1 MKNKSGWAIRLL
13 ASVALTS
20 AACGGSSPA
29 PDGQTTAAPAPAPAA
44 PAPAPAA
51 APALGDETLPPSE
64 IETKLPEAVRNQMFK
79 PQMGDLDEIIK
90 RRMVRVGVTFNRTF
104 YFVDKG
110 TQRGI
115 AADYGRLL
123 EERLNARLKTGDSNK
138 VHVVFI
144 ALPREQLLSALVEG
158 KVDLVAAQV
167 TVRPELEKLV
177 DFTKPTRSNVSQ
189 ILVTGPSS
197 PAIATIGDLSGKEVF
212 ARENS
217 TYYASLVALN
227 EKFKTQGKAP
237 VSIQTA
243 PANLEDDD
251 LLEMV
256 SAGLM
261 PAIVVDDYLANFW
274 TKVFPKLTVHSDIAV
289 RTGGTLAVA
298 VRKGS
303 PKLVE
308 GLNTFMAKFGEGT
321 SFGSQVERRYLV
333 STKYAKNATADEER
347 KKLDAVVAFLKKYS
361 EQYKLDFLMMAAQGY
376 QESRLDQEAR
386 SQVGAIGVMQV
397 MPATGKELNVG
408 DITLTES
415 NIHAGIKY
423 MRTTQDAFFKN
434 EPMTELDKGLMTFA
448 SYNAG
453 PGRVRSLR
461 REAAKRGLDPNVWF
475 GSVEQIA
482 AERIGRETVTYV
494 SNIYKYYIAY
504 KLLYEE
510 NARKEAAK
518 AALKGK

>member
-1 MKNKSGWAIRLL
+1 MTRKSVLTL
-13 ASVALTS
+13 AFFIATAVTM

-29 PDGQTTAAPAPAPAA
+29 PAGQTAAAPAG
-44 PAPAPAA
+44 

-64 IETKLPEAVRNQMFK
+64 IETKLPEAIRDQMFK

-104 YFVDKG
+104 YFIDKG

-123 EERLNARLKTGDSNK
+123 EERLNLREKTDDSNK
-138 VHVVFI
+138 IHVVFI

-167 TVRPELEKLV
+167 TVRPELEKV
-177 DFTKPTRSNVSQ
+177 VEFTKPTRSNVSQ

-197 PAIATIGDLSGKEVF
+197 PAIATTADLSGKEVF

-217 TYYASLVALN
+217 TYEASLVALN

-237 VSIQTA
+237 VSIQKA

-256 SAGLM
+256 NAGLM

-274 TKVFPKLTVHSDIAV
+274 ATVFPKLNVHKDIAV
-289 RTGGTLAVA
+289 HTGGTLAVA

-308 GLNTFMAKFGEGT
+308 GLNTFMAKFGQGT
-321 SFGSQVERRYLV
+321 SFGTQMERKYLV
-333 STKYAKNATADEER
+333 STKYVKDATSDEER
-347 KKLDAVVAFLKKYS
+347 KKLQAVLELFKKYGS
-361 EQYKLDFLMMAAQGY
+361 QYNLDFLLMAAQGY
-376 QESRLDQEAR
+376 QESRLDQEAK
-386 SQVGAIGVMQV
+386 SPVGAIGVMQV

-408 DITLTES
+408 DIALVES
-415 NIHAGIKY
+415 NIHAGVKY

-434 EPMTELDKGLMTFA
+434 EPMGELDKALMTFA

-453 PGRVRSLR
+453 PGRVRGLR
-461 REAAKRGLDPNVWF
+461 REAGKRGLDPNVWF
-475 GSVEQIA
+475 GNVETIA
-482 AERIGRETVTYV
+482 AEKIGRETVTYV
-494 SNIYKYYIAY
+494 ANIYKYYIAY
-504 KLLYEE
+504 KLMTEQL
-510 NARKEAAK
+510 ARKEAAK
-518 AALKGK
+518 AAVKGK